1 VSLLDNNKNMSQNHL
16 SFLRSLFGE
25 QEDSRRKILRSFK
38 AKIDARR
45 TITEKIADWMT
56 SSFGSMFFLSANAL
70 FFIIWLLINT
80 GYWNIVPIFDPF
92 PFILL
97 TTFVSLEAIILAI
110 FVLISQN
117 RTLKVDELRAET
129 QLQINLITEKEITKT
144 MKMLAIL
151 LEKQGVDLS
160 HDPEL
165 REMFKPLSEEE
176 IEKRLEKEIL

>member
-1 VSLLDNNKNMSQNHL
+1 MSQNHL

-38 AKIDARR
+38 AKIDAKR
-45 TITEKIADWMT
+45 TISEKLADSTT
-56 SSFGSMFFLSANAL
+56 SSFGSMIFLSFNAV
-70 FFIIWLLINT
+70 FFIVWLLINT
-80 GYWNIVPIFDPF
+80 GYFNIIPIFDPY

-117 RTLKVDELRAET
+117 RTLRVSELREEI
-129 QLQINLITEKEITKT
+129 QLQINLITEKEITKA
-144 MKMLAIL
+144 MKMLTIL
-151 LEKQGVDLS
+151 LDKQGVDLS
-160 HDPEL
+160 QDPEL
-165 REMFKPLSEEE
+165 KKMFKPLSEEE